1 MTGAPTYS
9 VVITAHNAAGTIG
22 ATIGSIA
29 NQAGIASDE
38 LEIVL
43 VDDRSTDGTLD
54 AALAAG
60 APNLRTIRI
69 DQVSSSGLTT
79 RQDALVVGFGA
90 ARGDIVLTT
99 DADGIV
105 GEDWVSSLA
114 GPILSGSADAAAG
127 PVSFKA
133 ESGMLGAW
141 QTVDVSDYLAT
152 NQMLVALGFQG
163 GVLFGNFAF
172 RREWFER
179 IGGFDKIGMTL
190 TEDLA
195 FGRALQAA
203 GARLVYVSGGTVEV
217 AACESWRVL
226 VERAK
231 RVSAGG
237 ASALAVWLGIRM
249 ALLVVLAV
257 CALLF
262 GGVFTWLFW
271 LRYAAGAL
279 FVAWALLRVG
289 KPRLLPL
296 ALLYEPLAIAIG
308 LAVMWRLAKNAE
320 IEWGGRKYAR

>member
-1 MTGAPTYS
+1 MTDAPTYS

-22 ATIGSIA
+22 ATLNSVSK
-29 NQAGIASDE
+29 QAGIAGSE

-54 AALAAG
+54 AARATAL
-60 APNLRTIRI
+60 PSLRTIRI
-69 DQVSSSGLTT
+69 DQASSSGLTT
-79 RQDALVVGFGA
+79 RQDALAAGFGA
-90 ARGDIVLTT
+90 ARGEIVLTT
-99 DADGIV
+99 DADGV
-105 GEDWVSSLA
+105 VAEDWVRALA
-114 GPILSGSADAAAG
+114 GPILSGRADATAG

-133 ESGMLGAW
+133 RHGMLGAW

-172 RREWFER
+172 RREWFDK
-179 IGGFDKIGMTL
+179 IGGFDRIGMTL

-195 FGRALQAA
+195 FGRAIQAA

-257 CALLF
+257 CALVF
-262 GGVFTWLFW
+262 GGVFAWLFW
-271 LRYAAGAL
+271 LRYGLGAL
-279 FVAWALLRVG
+279 FVGWALIRVR
-289 KPRLLPL
+289 KPGLLPL
-296 ALLYEPLAIAIG
+296 APLYEPLAIAIG
-308 LAVMWRLAKNAE
+308 VAVMWRLTRNAE